1 MAWLKI
7 YKIEK
12 EIFLLNFEQGH
23 EVLIP
28 KELAQ
33 DSLPIS
39 FRYYDPI
46 IMLIQDK
53 LSRERREYYKIKKQ
67 LGLIF
72 EEKLSLKN
80 QLQEYLYGEDP
91 GTKKTKIVDMQTFQ
105 ELEPGEINYFESK
118 HAYMVQRSK
127 YVQVEDSNQVL
138 KYSED
143 DDAVTKAVRELEFVR
158 QIDVEFL
165 KTKDVE
171 KTCMRNLMYKSQ
183 FLYRLQNLK

>member
-12 EIFLLNFEQGH
+12 EIFILNFEQGR

-46 IMLIQDK
+46 IMLIQEK
-53 LSRERREYYKIKKQ
+53 LSRDRREYYKIKKQ

-72 EEKLSLKN
+72 DEKLSMKN
-80 QLQEYLYGEDP
+80 QLSEFLIGVDD
-91 GTKKTKIVDMQTFQ
+91 GTTKTAPVDVQTFQ

-118 HAYMVQRSK
+118 HSYMLQRSN
-127 YVQVEDSNQVL
+127 YVQVEDKNHVL
-138 KYSED
+138 KISED
-143 DDAVTKAVRELEFVR
+143 DDEITKQIRELDFI
-158 QIDVEFL
+158 Q
-165 KTKDVE
+165 
-171 KTCMRNLMYKSQ
+171 
-183 FLYRLQNLK
+183 

>member
-12 EIFLLNFEQGH
+12 EIFILNFEQGR

-46 IMLIQDK
+46 IMLIQEK
-53 LSRERREYYKIKKQ
+53 LSRDRREYYKIKKQ

-72 EEKLSLKN
+72 DEKLSMKN
-80 QLQEYLYGEDP
+80 
-91 GTKKTKIVDMQTFQ
+91 
-105 ELEPGEINYFESK
+105 
-118 HAYMVQRSK
+118 
-127 YVQVEDSNQVL
+127 
-138 KYSED
+138 
-143 DDAVTKAVRELEFVR
+143 
-158 QIDVEFL
+158 
-165 KTKDVE
+165 
-171 KTCMRNLMYKSQ
+171 
-183 FLYRLQNLK
+183 